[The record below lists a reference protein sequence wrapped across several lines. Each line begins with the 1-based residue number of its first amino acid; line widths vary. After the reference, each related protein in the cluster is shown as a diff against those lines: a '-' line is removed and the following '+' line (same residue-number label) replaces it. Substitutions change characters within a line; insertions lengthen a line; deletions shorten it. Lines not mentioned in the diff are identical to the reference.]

1 MTYKKLI
8 KFILA
13 YTILLISQGA
23 LAYNS
28 NNKLVDTFD
37 TLTIFDDE
45 TSE

>member
-8 KFILA
+8 KFILP
-13 YTILLISQGA
+13 YTILLIGQCA